1 MAKNSFFSGTTV
13 FGQLIKLIPDSILGK
28 VVEQTC
34 SDRYSKGFKTYDH
47 LLSMLFATL
56 AHCTS
61 LREIEAA
68 FASMQGKGENSK
80 VDFRPKRS
88 TLSDANRKRSSTVF
102 EALYQALFDHY
113 RPFITDSQLR
123 SDESRSIYVIDSTTI
138 SLFQAIL
145 ENAGRKPKTGKAKG
159 GIKVHTV
166 LKLEDVVPML
176 IWMSKASAHDSPYLS
191 KLKPEAGSIYLFDR
205 GYIDY
210 KAYDAIV
217 KAGAFFVTRLKEN
230 SVFDI
235 IDEAFEP
242 GSNIMRD
249 VTIKFPRKAKG
260 EIFTDEMYRLVEIK
274 SEKDETPI
282 RLLTNIQHL
291 NPTQIGDLYRKRWQ
305 IELLFKQLKQNYPL
319 KYFLGDTPNAIE
331 IQIWVA
337 LIANLLI
344 NVLKKS
350 LNKAMAHSNLATFL
364 RINLLAYIK
373 PTEVLNY
380 LRHTNRKK
388 PKSRQLKLQLSG

>member
-13 FGQLIKLIPDSILGK
+13 FGQLIKLIPVSVLGK
-28 VVEQTC
+28 VVEQTR

-47 LLSMLFATL
+47 LLSMLFATF

-88 TLSDANRKRSSTVF
+88 TLSDANRKRSSAVF
-102 EALYQALFDHY
+102 EALYQALFEHY
-113 RPFITDSQLR
+113 RPFITDSQLK

-145 ENAGRKPKTGKAKG
+145 ENAGQKPKTGKAKG

-205 GYIDY
+205 GYVDY

-217 KAGAFFVTRLKEN
+217 KAGAFFVTRLNKN
-230 SVFDI
+230 AVFDVFDQASEPESTI
-235 IDEAFEP
+235 I
-242 GSNIMRD
+242 RD

-260 EIFTDEMYRLVEIK
+260 KVFTDEMYRLVEIK
-274 SEKDETPI
+274 SEKDEPPI

-291 NPTQIGDLYRKRWQ
+291 SSTQIGDLYRKRWQ

-344 NVLKKS
+344 TVLKKS
-350 LNKAMAHSNLATFL
+350 LKKAMAHSNLATFL

-380 LRHTNRKK
+380 LRLTNRNK
-388 PKSRQLKLQLSG
+388 PKTKQLKLQLSG